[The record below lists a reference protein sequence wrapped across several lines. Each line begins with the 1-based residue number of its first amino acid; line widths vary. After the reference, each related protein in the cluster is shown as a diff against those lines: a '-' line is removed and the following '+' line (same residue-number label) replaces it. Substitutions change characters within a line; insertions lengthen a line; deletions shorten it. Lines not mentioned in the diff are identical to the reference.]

1 MFKTEKQQC
10 EAICCLLAS
19 LNLHRF
25 WTLKGPTRQ
34 ACEALEGSPLSSGEQ
49 VMLRV
54 AFDFWN
60 GAGKVMLYRDLMG
73 TLDSTRLF
81 KVATRRTNGQLSRS
95 FPDYSLRLFQFHR
108 LALGISSQTGLDER
122 RAYRL
127 VAPLWELTP
136 T

>member
-10 EAICCLLAS
+10 EAIRCLLAS

-34 ACEALEGSPLSSGEQ
+34 ACVDLEGSPLSSGEQ

-81 KVATRRTNGQLSRS
+81 KIATLM
-95 FPDYSLRLFQFHR
+95 
-108 LALGISSQTGLDER
+108 LAANAGGDAVDEWIVKEMAEQRERGL
-122 RAYRL
+122 L
-127 VAPLWELTP
+127 LTLAD
-136 T
+136 

>member
-10 EAICCLLAS
+10 EAIRCLLAS

-34 ACEALEGSPLSSGEQ
+34 ACDYLEGSPLSSGEQ

-60 GAGKVMLYRDLMG
+60 GAGKVTLYRDLG

-81 KVATRRTNGQLSRS
+81 KVATLM
-95 FPDYSLRLFQFHR
+95 
-108 LALGISSQTGLDER
+108 LAANAGGDAVDKWIVKEGAEQRERGL
-122 RAYRL
+122 L
-127 VAPLWELTP
+127 LTLAD
-136 T
+136 